1 MAELHIT
8 EYAGVG
14 HDKMGTPVQVAHNE
28 LNRQIVSISESS
40 ACSGN
45 ISGNYVRLFSDCN
58 CKINFGPDPTADH
71 TGIPLASESVEFFY
85 VNLGDKIAVVSR

>member
-28 LNRQIVSISESS
+28 LNRQIVPISDSS

-45 ISGNYVRLFSDCN
+45 VSGSYVRLFADFN
-58 CKINFGPDPTADH
+58 CRINFGSNPVADH
-71 TGIPLASESVEFFY
+71 NSIPLASESVEFFH